1 MPTFQIL
8 GPVFQYRLVYWT
20 LNLEE
25 KIDMDMFLFIVYYP
39 RRLVLM
45 LSSQTK
51 ENKTF
56 ALK

>member
-1 MPTFQIL
+1 
-8 GPVFQYRLVYWT
+8 
-20 LNLEE
+20 
-25 KIDMDMFLFIVYYP
+25 MDMFLFIVYYP